1 MHHLQRCKMREYI
14 KTSDRDGKTAQ
25 GDNCLRLAMCVGVGI
40 SEVACVDVLEDL
52 VLQCPCLSPHCNRMH
67 SNEAVTLC
75 SVLNYPGALA
85 VIYGMYCGYWQLPCV
100 YNSSHECQY

>member
-40 SEVACVDVLEDL
+40 NEVACVYVLEDL
-52 VLQCPCLSPHCNRMH
+52 VL
-67 SNEAVTLC
+67 
-75 SVLNYPGALA
+75 
-85 VIYGMYCGYWQLPCV
+85 
-100 YNSSHECQY
+100 